1 MANPIY
7 ANSGS
12 CGSRIWPK
20 VKNSWPFFFLEG
32 TNYDSN
38 IFVKSEKPKLACS
51 SGVKM
56 QLAQIT

>member
-1 MANPIY
+1 MQIVDRAVPVFGLELKILDH
-7 ANSGS
+7 
-12 CGSRIWPK
+12 
-20 VKNSWPFFFLEG
+20 FLEG

>member
-1 MANPIY
+1 MQIVDRAVPVFGLKLKILD
-7 ANSGS
+7 
-12 CGSRIWPK
+12 R
-20 VKNSWPFFFLEG
+20 FFLEG